1 MEEQK
6 VFSKIYGAWT
16 GMIAGN
22 NNGLFFENKYKE
34 EPFGEPVDGLLTGV
48 NRNQHT
54 AWAFNVYDILLRY
67 GGMADDDTLMEWLL
81 VDTMLKLGRFPTPE
95 ELGQVWVKNLNYRN
109 FGEGRHAIEQ
119 FEKGV
124 KPPEQLDIDSG
135 IPLTEYFKDWGI
147 CALIYNEILGIL
159 TWRCPEKLRELALAY
174 GAMVNRREG
183 CEGAVFGAA
192 LHNAAMRMDR
202 MEEIIAYA
210 LGELDPETTFAA
222 QMNRAYEAAKKH
234 TDWRQARQE
243 FLDGLPEH
251 HIADAIPNAGLV
263 LLALH
268 YGGDDF
274 AKAVGLSI
282 QLGYDTDCNACT
294 VGGVVGALV
303 GEEQIPARWKEFL
316 NGIMVNMIW
325 DKWDE
330 WDGCQRY
337 EKYAFQLPE
346 QISIR
351 QLAED
356 TMKAAELAARTNETC
371 R

>member
-1 MEEQK
+1 MDQQTL
-6 VFSKIYGAWT
+6 FSKCFGAWT

-22 NNGLFFENKYKE
+22 NNGLFFENKYRE
-34 EPFGEPVDGLLTGV
+34 EPVSEPVDGLLTGV
-48 NRNQHT
+48 DRFRHT

-81 VDTMLKLGRFPTPE
+81 VETVLDLGRLPTPQ

-119 FEKGV
+119 FERGV
-124 KPPEQLDIDSG
+124 EPPAHLDIDSG
-135 IPLTEYFKDWGI
+135 IPLTEYYKDWGI
-147 CALIYNEILGIL
+147 CALIYNEVLGIL
-159 TWRCPEKLRELALAY
+159 TWRCPERLRELALAY

-183 CEGAVFGAA
+183 REGAVFGAA
-192 LHNAAMRMDR
+192 LHNAAMRLERMD
-202 MEEIIAYA
+202 EIIAYA
-210 LGELDPETTFAA
+210 LGQLDPETVFAA
-222 QMNRAYEAAKKH
+222 QMARADRIAQSRA
-234 TDWRQARQE
+234 DWRQARRE
-243 FLDGLPEH
+243 FLEGLPEH
-251 HIADAIPNAGLV
+251 DIADAIPNAGLV

-274 AKAVGLSI
+274 ARAVGLSI

-303 GEEQIPARWKEFL
+303 GEEAIPARWKEFL

-325 DKWDE
+325 DKWDQ

-346 QISIR
+346 QIEIR
-351 QLAED
+351 QLAEK
-356 TMKAAELAARTNETC
+356 TMRAAEIVAQTN
-371 R
+371 